1 LLCTL
6 IPLAVIGTPVL
17 IYFSCVHKSPRAS
30 KYSTN
35 DQNSFSD
42 DDTIIPDS
50 NNNHYKQE
58 MTELKVLNSSNQNNK
73 NNNVELN
80 SDDDINDIDNRIF
93 F

>member
-17 IYFSCVHKSPRAS
+17 IYFSCVHKSPRES

-35 DQNSFSD
+35 DKNSFID
-42 DDTIIPDS
+42 DDKIIPDS
-50 NNNHYKQE
+50 NNKHYKQE

-73 NNNVELN
+73 KNNVELN
-80 SDDDINDIDNRIF
+80 RDNDINDIRTF